1 MKLSAL
7 SIHPMHNSVYLS
19 SIGIVAFRLSRSTLF
34 DGGLASCAVMMF
46 CRTPGLAP
54 HYTIETQ
61 KKNQRTIQSV
71 LPVGVLFLPSF
82 FLETAAETMANQDGM
97 VFFSFGWCSILLQ
110 QPLLLVV
117 GSRAWLKCYNTINM
131 NNQ

>member
-1 MKLSAL
+1 
-7 SIHPMHNSVYLS
+7 
-19 SIGIVAFRLSRSTLF
+19 
-34 DGGLASCAVMMF
+34 MMF
-46 CRTPGLAP
+46 SRAPGLAP

-82 FLETAAETMANQDGM
+82 FLETAAETMANQEDGM